1 MKSDAIKHGAGNAP
15 HRALYHALGM
25 TKEELD
31 RPLIGIV
38 SSYNEIVPGH
48 MNIDKITEA
57 VRLGVAMA
65 GGTPIVFP
73 AIAVCDGIAMGHEGM
88 KYSLITRDL
97 IADSTEAMVR
107 AHGFDA
113 LVMIPNCDKNVPGL
127 LMAAAR
133 LNIPT
138 IFVSGGPMM
147 AGHVD
152 GHKTSLSSMF
162 EAVGAY
168 SAGKCTEKKLTEYEC
183 KSCPTCG
190 SCSGM
195 YTANSMNCLT
205 EVLGMGLRGNG
216 TIPAVYSARIEL
228 AKHALGGERLSRILS
243 AVNRGFSVLP
253 DAEIT
258 IEGNPADDYGA
269 IAPIIAKAGCNRV
282 SLGVQSANNNELSV
296 LGRRHKNDDVLSAV
310 ATLRDNGIT
319 NISVD
324 LMLGLP
330 ESNKESLK
338 NSIDFVLSLDVP
350 HISAYILKLESGTP
364 LHKTAPPL
372 PNDDEVSEQY
382 LMLCQMLKQNGYE
395 HYEIS
400 NFAKKDMHSQ
410 HNSAYWECKEYL
422 GLGPA
427 AHSFLFGKRFYYPAD
442 LKEYIKSPTPVPDGE
457 GGGKYEYIMLG
468 LRLKKGISAAEFKD
482 KTGSD
487 LPEGIMK
494 KAIQLKNSG
503 ICDINGDRISLSD
516 EGMLVSNAVINYF
529 TEEL

>member
-1 MKSDAIKHGAGNAP
+1 MRLTLLLFPVAAQVLFLTNGIGLYIHIPFCESKCSYCNFYSFKCGEQEKDAYLKRLISEIEKWGA
-15 HRALYHALGM
+15 
-25 TKEELD
+25 EIS
-31 RPLIGIV
+31 RPIFSVYIG
-38 SSYNEIVPGH
+38 
-48 MNIDKITEA
+48 
-57 VRLGVAMA
+57 
-65 GGTPIVFP
+65 GGTP
-73 AIAVCDGIAMGHEGM
+73 
-88 KYSLITRDL
+88 T
-97 IADSTEAMVR
+97 T
-107 AHGFDA
+107 
-113 LVMIPNCDKNVPGL
+113 
-127 LMAAAR
+127 
-133 LNIPT
+133 
-138 IFVSGGPMM
+138 
-147 AGHVD
+147 
-152 GHKTSLSSMF
+152 
-162 EAVGAY
+162 
-168 SAGKCTEKKLTEYEC
+168 
-183 KSCPTCG
+183 
-190 SCSGM
+190 
-195 YTANSMNCLT
+195 
-205 EVLGMGLRGNG
+205 
-216 TIPAVYSARIEL
+216 
-228 AKHALGGERLSRILS
+228 LGGERLSRILS

-258 IEGNPADDYGA
+258 IEGNPADDYGN
-269 IAPIIAKAGCNRV
+269 IAPLIVKAGCNRV
-282 SLGVQSANNNELSV
+282 SLGVQSANKNELSV

-400 NFAKKDMHSQ
+400 NFAKKDMHSR

-427 AHSFLFGKRFYYPAD
+427 AHSFLSGKRFYYPSD

>member
-1 MKSDAIKHGAGNAP
+1 MRLTLLLFPVAAQVLFLTNGIGLYIHIPFCESKCSYCNFYSFKCGEQEKDAYLKRLISEIEKWGA
-15 HRALYHALGM
+15 
-25 TKEELD
+25 EIS
-31 RPLIGIV
+31 RPIFSVYIG
-38 SSYNEIVPGH
+38 
-48 MNIDKITEA
+48 
-57 VRLGVAMA
+57 
-65 GGTPIVFP
+65 GGTP
-73 AIAVCDGIAMGHEGM
+73 
-88 KYSLITRDL
+88 T
-97 IADSTEAMVR
+97 T
-107 AHGFDA
+107 
-113 LVMIPNCDKNVPGL
+113 
-127 LMAAAR
+127 
-133 LNIPT
+133 
-138 IFVSGGPMM
+138 
-147 AGHVD
+147 
-152 GHKTSLSSMF
+152 
-162 EAVGAY
+162 
-168 SAGKCTEKKLTEYEC
+168 
-183 KSCPTCG
+183 
-190 SCSGM
+190 
-195 YTANSMNCLT
+195 
-205 EVLGMGLRGNG
+205 
-216 TIPAVYSARIEL
+216 
-228 AKHALGGERLSRILS
+228 LGGERLSRILS
-243 AVNRGFSVLP
+243 AVNRCFDVLP

-258 IEGNPADDYGA
+258 VEGNPADDYGN
-269 IAPIIAKAGCNRV
+269 IAPLIAKAGCNRV
-282 SLGVQSANNNELSV
+282 SLGVQSAIKNELSV

-310 ATLRDNGIT
+310 ATLRSNGIT

-400 NFAKKDMHSQ
+400 NFAKKDMHSR

-427 AHSFLFGKRFYYPAD
+427 AHSFLSGKRFYYPAD